1 MIDQDGFRPN
11 VGIIICNGQRRLL
24 WARRLGRNGWQFPQG
39 GIRADE
45 SAEDALYRELQE
57 EVGLQPGDVRVMA
70 RSEGWLH
77 YRLPRR
83 YLRRD
88 RKPLCLGQKQ
98 KWFLLRLEAGEER
111 VRLDA
116 SDSPEFDEW
125 RWVDYW
131 HPLEKVIFF
140 KRTVYEAA
148 LEEFLPVLFPEGGPP
163 KPNRGSDR
171 DRRRRGPWRR
181 RRRESHAAGKGTG

>member
-39 GIRADE
+39 GIRAEE
-45 SAEDALYRELQE
+45 SAEDALYRELEE
-57 EVGLQPGDVRVMA
+57 EVGLQPDDVHLMA
-70 RSEGWLH
+70 RSADWLR

-98 KWFLLRLEAGEER
+98 KWFLLRLEAGESS

-116 SDSPEFDEW
+116 SDTPEFDEW
-125 RWVDYW
+125 QWVDYW

-140 KRTVYEAA
+140 KRNVYEAA
-148 LEEFLPVLFPEGGPP
+148 LEEFYPVLFPEGGPP
-163 KPNRGSDR
+163 KPGTGSEGG
-171 DRRRRGPWRR
+171 RRRGPWRR
-181 RRRESHAAGKGTG
+181 RRRESPAAGKGTG